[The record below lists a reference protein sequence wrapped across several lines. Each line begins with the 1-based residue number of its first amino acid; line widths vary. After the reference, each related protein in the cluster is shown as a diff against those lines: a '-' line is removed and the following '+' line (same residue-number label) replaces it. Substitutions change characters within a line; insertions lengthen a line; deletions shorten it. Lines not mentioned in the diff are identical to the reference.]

1 MTDGMHY
8 APIARA
14 QAPVCAPGDFTF
26 AAMSLDHGH
35 IYGMVDN
42 LVQAGGVLKYVY
54 DTDPKKAESLQ
65 RRHPLAQIANSPEQ
79 ILQDSD
85 VMLVAAAAIPSLRCD
100 LGLQVLAH
108 GKDYFT
114 DKTPFTSLD
123 QLHQARQAV
132 LTTGRKYA
140 CCYSERLQ
148 NESAEYALE
157 LINDGVIGDVIQVLG
172 VGPHRLNAAAR
183 PDWFF
188 RKALYGGII
197 CDIGSH
203 QAEQYLAYSGASSA
217 TVTMARATNF
227 ANPDYPEL
235 EDFGE
240 FSVVGDNGSSGYFRM
255 DWFTPDGLRTWGDG
269 RTTILGTKGYIELRK
284 YVDLGQQLDQPA
296 RENNVYIATQDG
308 EEQHQVTGKI
318 GFPFFGALI
327 LDCIERTE
335 LAMSQKHCFTAAAI
349 CLQAQ
354 QMADLDR

>member
-8 APIARA
+8 APTARTLK
-14 QAPVCAPGDFTF
+14 PVCGPGDFVF
-26 AAMSLDHGH
+26 AAMALDHGH
-35 IYGMVDN
+35 IFGMVAN
-42 LVQAGGVLKYVY
+42 LVQAGGVLKLIY
-54 DTDPKKAESLQ
+54 DTNPKKVELL
-65 RRHPLAQIANSPEQ
+65 RRQYPQAQIASSADE
-79 ILQDSD
+79 ILQDPD
-85 VMLVAAAAIPSLRCD
+85 VMLVAAAAIPSQRCE

-148 NESAEYALE
+148 NEAAEYALE
-157 LINDGVIGDVIQVLG
+157 LVAGGVIGDVIQVLG
-172 VGPHRLNAAAR
+172 LGPHRLNAPAR

-203 QAEQYLAYSGASSA
+203 QAEQYLAYSGATGA
-217 TVTMARATNF
+217 TVTMAHAANY

-240 FSVVGDNGSSGYFRM
+240 FSVIGDNGSSGYFRM
-255 DWFTPDGLRTWGDG
+255 DWFTPNGLRTWGDG
-269 RTTILGTKGYIELRK
+269 RTTILGSKGYIELRK
-284 YVDLGQQLDQPA
+284 YVDIGQQLDQPA
-296 RENNVYIATQDG
+296 RENNVYIVTQEG

-327 LDCIERTE
+327 LDCLERTE

-354 QMADLDR
+354 QMADLNR